1 MENGFVRIIIVIK
14 RLTDIFVKPVIM
26 TIISAG
32 EIGEAIEK
40 INNFS

>member
-14 RLTDIFVKPVIM
+14 RLTDILVKAVIM